1 MCTFMSVGLYLLV
14 YVCNYLCL
22 FAFLYINICLCLW
35 ASVFVQLHAF
45 IYNHVCVCASLY
57 ENLTPKLIKNYPV
70 WPTFLPRGN
79 LAPFY
84 LQVRVNCK
92 LFLKSL
98 QWARPVSTSRP
109 SPLLISAPMFSPFVF
124 RFFSLS
130 SLTQRHTDY
139 EKRNYLKKPDEMNG
153 FDGRGTFV
161 RAVEIDRLWYKEELK
176 DTRRNKWV
184 WWERYFCVVNQP
196 RIFANLCCHWCL
208 SRNSFPL

>member
-1 MCTFMSVGLYLLV
+1 MDLFDHIFRRFPQRKLKGSISLHFCSAFIYLLLFFLGGGDILLLLFTYVVRVHVLVCVCMCTFMSVGLYLLV

-22 FAFLYINICLCLW
+22 YAFLYINICLCLW

-124 RFFSLS
+124 RFFLSL
-130 SLTQRHTDY
+130 
-139 EKRNYLKKPDEMNG
+139 P
-153 FDGRGTFV
+153 
-161 RAVEIDRLWYKEELK
+161 
-176 DTRRNKWV
+176 
-184 WWERYFCVVNQP
+184 
-196 RIFANLCCHWCL
+196 
-208 SRNSFPL
+208 